1 MLDLILAC
9 GVLTENG
16 FPFLQEKGLA
26 PQLDLLYHSV
36 TIADNKLLTL

>member
-1 MLDLILAC
+1 MIDLILAC

-26 PQLDLLYHSV
+26 PQLDPLCHSV
-36 TIADNKLLTL
+36 TNADYRLLTL